1 MWSCPVPPSG
11 PAPET
16 TRTAVQQRAHCSTGL
31 SPSSGFA
38 SKQAC
43 REPSVGIVQGPTT
56 FPGQATKGDSR
67 REAKR
72 PKPCPLSPQ
81 QQEWSRPPVTLH
93 LPDPSS
99 VASFVFL
106 FLNQEGHVPVEVVYQ
121 FKPSSWIHLL
131 LGPHTWLELHPRA
144 RLSAKCWRQM
154 PTLCG
159 PFLPNILSTQ
169 RGGSSAK
176 GHSGSGL
183 GRHSQPVPGNSSK
196 GKEDGG
202 AGMVRGD
209 RHGKRRLWGKA
220 GVRNAFCT

>member
-1 MWSCPVPPSG
+1 MNAAQEAGAIPHTGHGGHPELSARPVHCEEGPSRCG
-11 PAPET
+11 RAPCHHPGL
-16 TRTAVQQRAHCSTGL
+16 RQRPHGRQFSRAHCSTGL

-38 SKQAC
+38 SKHAC

-106 FLNQEGHVPVEVVYQ
+106 FLNQECLVFLSRLAILSCGP
-121 FKPSSWIHLL
+121 LL
-131 LGPHTWLELHPRA
+131 LITLSCPHPPPLRTSGRKTCSICGEPDATEPVGKDRCSEL
-144 RLSAKCWRQM
+144 
-154 PTLCG
+154 
-159 PFLPNILSTQ
+159 
-169 RGGSSAK
+169 
-176 GHSGSGL
+176 
-183 GRHSQPVPGNSSK
+183 
-196 GKEDGG
+196 
-202 AGMVRGD
+202 
-209 RHGKRRLWGKA
+209 
-220 GVRNAFCT
+220 